1 MKAAVIDR
9 YGPAYSFKLRD
20 MPEPA
25 IKDKEILVRV
35 RASSV
40 NPVDWKIRQG
50 KLKIVTGTEFPKILG
65 ADFCGEVAKTGSKID
80 DYKKGDLVYG
90 MVSAARGGA
99 YAEYL
104 KVKRK
109 HLAHKPE
116 KISAEEAAAIPMA
129 GLTALQGLRD
139 HCKLSPEQKVLI
151 NGASGG
157 VGSYAVQIAKSMG
170 ARVTAVCSTDNMQM
184 VKELGAEHVIDYTQ
198 ENPLRSGA
206 KYHAIFDAHGNLS
219 FRKAGKCLY
228 DGGIIVTTLPTPASL
243 FQIFLNRFSKKNS
256 MKTFSVA
263 PSHPDLEEL
272 KRLVEEGRLKT
283 VLDSTYTLEDLAEAH
298 ERSQTGHVKGKVA
311 VTINV

>member
-9 YGPAYSFKLRD
+9 YGPAYSFKLRE

-25 IKDKEILVRV
+25 IKDKEILVKV

-50 KLKIVTGTEFPKILG
+50 KLKIVTGTDFPKILG
-65 ADFCGEVAKTGSKID
+65 ADFCGEVVESGSEVK

-104 KVKRK
+104 RVKRK
-109 HLAHKPE
+109 HLALKPG
-116 KISAEEAAAIPMA
+116 KISAEEAAGIPMA

-139 HCKLSPEQKVLI
+139 HCRLSPEQKVLI

-157 VGSYAVQIAKSMG
+157 VGTYAVQIAKAMG
-170 ARVTAVCSTDNMQM
+170 ARVTGVCSSDNIQL
-184 VKELGAEHVIDYTQ
+184 VKDLGAERVIDYTQ
-198 ENPLRSGA
+198 EDPLRSGA
-206 KYHAIFDAHGNLS
+206 MYHVIFDTHGNLS
-219 FRKAGKCLY
+219 FRKARKCLY
-228 DGGIIVTTLPTPASL
+228 DDGTIVTTLPSPESL
-243 FQIFLNRFSKKNS
+243 FQIFLNKFKNRYS

-263 PSHPDLEEL
+263 PSHQDLEEL
-272 KRLVEEGRLKT
+272 KRLVEEGRLRT
-283 VLDSTYTLEDLAEAH
+283 VLDSTFALEDLMEAH
-298 ERSQTGHVKGKVA
+298 ERSQTGHARGKVV
-311 VTINV
+311 VTINE